1 MKQSTGSPPTIRPGQ
16 RLKVGDIARTNVF
29 VPQEIK
35 GSQDIIVKSVGN
47 RAFITM
53 KKGKRGGRGGGGI
66 TWLGDVE
73 ALPAVP
79 SASGAYVCKWLAS
92 GTGDDQ
98 LWWANGG
105 DTQWTSGQYLTS
117 KSGTP

>member
-53 KKGKRGGRGGGGI
+53 KKGKRGGRGGGGNVI
-66 TWLGDVE
+66 YLGSFTSPPAIPSND
-73 ALPAVP
+73 ALYFFYGNGSQMWMAHGGDTVWTPAQ
-79 SASGAYVCKWLAS
+79 YLTTAS
-92 GTGDDQ
+92 GT
-98 LWWANGG
+98 
-105 DTQWTSGQYLTS
+105 
-117 KSGTP
+117 P

>member
-53 KKGKRGGRGGGGI
+53 KKGKRGGRGGGGTGVI
-66 TWLGDVE
+66 YLG
-73 ALPAVP
+73 
-79 SASGAYVCKWLAS
+79 SASSFPAIPSSDAAYQFYH
-92 GTGDDQ
+92 TTDTQ
-98 LWWANGG
+98 LWTAHGG
-105 DTQWTSGQYLTS
+105 DSVWTPLQKATSLSGA
-117 KSGTP
+117 P